1 MHTRNKSGGEDQ
13 DEIKES
19 MSSRCPPVQSTPP
32 TSSAAAPTS
41 AATTTPCMTQRGWNL
56 VASFLVSLGIAS
68 YITLASDSAITRDL
82 FSSVGSLGSEA
93 HREPNHVTQAVG
105 GPRGGIDSMLSLE
118 ERLKKA
124 STVIMRDMKHI
135 EAAHGADNWAQLY
148 KSVHNSNKRRV
159 IDKLKV
165 TVLTG

>member
-1 MHTRNKSGGEDQ
+1 MHTRNRSGDEDQ
-13 DEIKES
+13 DEIEES
-19 MSSRCPPVQSTPP
+19 MSTRSPLVQITPP
-32 TSSAAAPTS
+32 TSSTATPTS
-41 AATTTPCMTQRGWNL
+41 TATTTPCMTQRGWNL
-56 VASFLVSLGIAS
+56 VASFLVSLGIAA
-68 YITLASDSAITRDL
+68 YLTIASDSVITRDL
-82 FSSVGSLGSEA
+82 FSSVTSLGSEA

-124 STVIMRDMKHI
+124 STVIRRDMKHI
-135 EAAHGADNWAQLY
+135 EADHGADNWAQLY